1 MTNERIRALCLL
13 KRGAYEDFPFG
24 PTPACFRLRG
34 RIFCELYE
42 SANNRR
48 VTLLCDAAYAHALR
62 HSHPDVIVAG
72 YHCPARLKPYKNT
85 IYLDRFNDD
94 AALES
99 MISHAYERAV
109 QKLKRH
115 EREAL
120 LAEEVPV

>member
-24 PTPACFRLRG
+24 PTPACFRVRG

-42 SANNRR
+42 NANNRR

-62 HSHPDVIVAG
+62 LSHPDVIIAG

-85 IYLDRFNDD
+85 IYLDRFGDD

-99 MISHAYERAV
+99 MISHAYECAV

-120 LAEEVPV
+120 LAEDVPL